1 MSHELENAL
10 NFAAILAESGF
21 IILVCLYFLY
31 SCCFSIPD
39 KKRHPIIC
47 KKTDIIFL
55 TFEITR

>member
-39 KKRHPIIC
+39 KK
-47 KKTDIIFL
+47 DIQLSVRKL
-55 TFEITR
+55 T